1 MHRDHTLHSI
11 RSLAITHAS
20 QAPRSLDPHLAH
32 SFGSV
37 TGARLH
43 RVVHHRDIVP
53 HVPAQKFGYAHVA
66 REYYYDGSHSSAHV
80 CDGTGED
87 RSCSDQFGLSYLNPF
102 NLKRGVLDHSIESGY
117 LASIPIV
124 PGSGGALSLVGAIAF
139 ARLSLYGYF
148 GECMT
153 GFSNK

>member
-1 MHRDHTLHSI
+1 MD
-11 RSLAITHAS
+11 A
-20 QAPRSLDPHLAH
+20 HLAH
-32 SFGSV
+32 SFESL

-66 REYYYDGSHSSAHV
+66 REYYYDGSHSSARV

-102 NLKRGVLDHSIESGY
+102 NLVRGARDHSIDSGY

-124 PGSGGALSLVGAIAF
+124 PDSGGLLSLLGAIDSLLDYVLYCCFGELVSAWLDLATNETR
-139 ARLSLYGYF
+139 ARLDPLF
-148 GECMT
+148 GSDRCV
-153 GFSNK
+153 